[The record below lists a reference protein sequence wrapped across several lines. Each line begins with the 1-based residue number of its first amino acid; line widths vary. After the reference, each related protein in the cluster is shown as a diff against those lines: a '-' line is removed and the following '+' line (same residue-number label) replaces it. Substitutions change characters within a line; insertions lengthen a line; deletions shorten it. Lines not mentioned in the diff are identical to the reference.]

1 MKVLITGSTA
11 NQTNPQSHE
20 RSMNFAGMMRDHLVS
35 RGISVVWQEP
45 HYGMDVSEYDRILV
59 GLNSPLALG
68 SSKMYPTLWL
78 INLLWEDSR
87 LVLFLD
93 SPDPNN
99 ITRALASIDRNPKSF
114 TKDFF
119 SNRRGFN
126 EALND
131 MRIRSSIFSAMNKL
145 SKEAWPK
152 TLVPA
157 FPWTEE
163 KDIARELPSKAWDGS
178 NLKLIN
184 LDLDIIDHPEV
195 ITAQSGIPLY
205 RQDKWYYER
214 GGNKSWIRKNKG
226 QSPVFSLNNSH
237 RESLRS
243 YHLEALGSA
252 QGLIHAPCRRELIW
266 WTPKV
271 ALAVSQGTPVV
282 TGKAATKF
290 SPLWGISAS
299 GLELMKPATRASLAL
314 QQKST
319 YLNGLTK
326 MNTQLLG
333 VL

>member
-45 HYGMDVSEYDRILV
+45 HYEMDVSEYDRILV

-78 INLLWEDSR
+78 INSLWGDSR

-99 ITRALASIDRNPKSF
+99 ITRALSSIERNPKSF
-114 TKDFF
+114 TKEFF
-119 SNRRGFN
+119 SNRRGFE
-126 EALND
+126 EAVHD

-145 SKEAWPK
+145 SKEEWPK
-152 TLVPA
+152 TVVPA
-157 FPWTEE
+157 FPWTKEE
-163 KDIARELPSKAWDGS
+163 DIARELPSSAWNGS
-178 NLKLIN
+178 NLKLVN
-184 LDLDIIDHPEV
+184 LDLDIFENLDV
-195 ITAQSGIPLY
+195 ITAYAGIPSI

-226 QSPVFSLNNSH
+226 RSPVFSLNNSH
-237 RESLRS
+237 RENLRS

-252 QGLIHAPCRRELIW
+252 QGFIHAPCRRELIW

-271 ALAVSQGTPVV
+271 ALATSQGAPIV
-282 TGKAATKF
+282 TGKSASTL
-290 SPLWGISAS
+290 SPLWSVSAS
-299 GLELMKPATRASLAL
+299 GLELMKPTTRMSLAL
-314 QQKST
+314 QQRSS
-319 YLNGLTK
+319 YLDGI
-326 MNTQLLG
+326 MNMNMQLLG